1 MEVSNKVTKYSTFLT
16 MHFGTQTLV
25 NVLFFVVVDVSE
37 KLCSEFCKMAKK
49 IFIYSSD
56 EVKKMATKL
65 KISSSLENE
74 EGNDY

>member
-1 MEVSNKVTKYSTFLT
+1 
-16 MHFGTQTLV
+16 
-25 NVLFFVVVDVSE
+25 
-37 KLCSEFCKMAKK
+37 MAKK

-74 EGNDY
+74 EYGNE